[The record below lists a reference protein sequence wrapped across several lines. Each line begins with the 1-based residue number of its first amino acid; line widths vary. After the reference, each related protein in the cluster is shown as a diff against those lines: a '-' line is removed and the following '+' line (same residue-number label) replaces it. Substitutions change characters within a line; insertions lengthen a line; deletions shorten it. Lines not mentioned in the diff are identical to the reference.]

1 MEKMLS
7 AFKCMCLSLKGMLS
21 SISTATCKF
30 TTQKKKK
37 DLTVIKLWA
46 VFEKDSGFL
55 VDLKINLRIFSL
67 LQINF

>member
-1 MEKMLS
+1 
-7 AFKCMCLSLKGMLS
+7 MLS

-30 TTQKKKK
+30 TTHKKKK

-55 VDLKINLRIFSL
+55 VDLKINLHIFSL

>member
-1 MEKMLS
+1 
-7 AFKCMCLSLKGMLS
+7 MLS

-46 VFEKDSGFL
+46 VFEKDRGFL

>member
-1 MEKMLS
+1 MLS
-7 AFKCMCLSLKGMLS
+7 AFKCMCLGLKGMLS

-30 TTQKKKK
+30 TTQKKK

-55 VDLKINLRIFSL
+55 VDLKINLHIFSL